1 MLYEHITEWGLAIY
15 SQWGGGRVRE
25 DGVGGKGEEK
35 GGGKWS
41 ERARRGQGRG
51 EKGRR

>member
-1 MLYEHITEWGLAIY
+1 MLYEHITEWGLATH
-15 SQWGGGRVRE
+15 SAGEGVRE

-41 ERARRGQGRG
+41 ERARRGQVRG
-51 EKGRR
+51 ERGRR